1 MIDNKLSTTLYIMLH
16 TRGCSWM
23 FMDVYDPTPLS
34 SDGEFIQDMHAT
46 EMKQV
51 VVRYAGDL
59 IYHHELVW

>member
-1 MIDNKLSTTLYIMLH
+1 
-16 TRGCSWM
+16 
-23 FMDVYDPTPLS
+23 MDVYDPTPLS

-59 IYHHELVW
+59 IYHPELVW